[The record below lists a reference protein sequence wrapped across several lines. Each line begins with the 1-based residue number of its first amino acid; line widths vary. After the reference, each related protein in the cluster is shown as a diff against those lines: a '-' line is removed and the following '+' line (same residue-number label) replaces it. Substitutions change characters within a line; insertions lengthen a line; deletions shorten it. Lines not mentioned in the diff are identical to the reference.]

1 MDRRLLPSLVAA
13 NLVLA
18 VMYAAVA
25 GVLVPAQVAR
35 AAPEDKEA
43 VLAVI
48 MTASSLLTV
57 LMRPAL
63 GVATDRTRSRWGQRS
78 PWLVGGAAG
87 AALALVLLGQA
98 STALAIGVGWLI
110 VQPALN
116 TIEAPLDAVLADRVP
131 ESQRPRVS
139 AFFGAGAA
147 VGLAVGAGGAGLLLG
162 FEGIYPA
169 LAVLL
174 LATVVA
180 FVLLNPERGTRPRGP
195 SLSLRHAW
203 RSPALRIV
211 FGGRFTLV
219 LGQQLV
225 LGYLLYLVMDRT
237 GAQVEEAGRLVTV
250 LTGVHILAIVTGA
263 VIASRVVGPRRVPWV
278 LVATGLIALGL
289 VIALVWPGIGGLAG
303 YAVVAGAGRGLYLSA
318 DLALMLDLLPS
329 PADAGRDLGVL
340 GLATILPQVLA
351 PALAGAVLVLT
362 GGQYSWLFALAL
374 VAVATSGAIMARLL
388 RRPYDP
394 EPLPVKRP

>member
-18 VMYAAVA
+18 IMYAAVA
-25 GVLVPAQVAR
+25 GVLVPAQIAR
-35 AAPEDKEA
+35 AEPENKEA

-57 LMRPAL
+57 LMRPVL
-63 GVATDRTRSRWGQRS
+63 GVATDRTRSRWGPRS
-78 PWLVGGAAG
+78 PWLAGGAAG
-87 AALALVLLGQA
+87 AAIALVLLGQA
-98 STALAIGVGWLI
+98 STAVTIGLGWLI

-116 TIEAPLDAVLADRVP
+116 AIEAPLDAVLADRVP
-131 ESQRPRVS
+131 AGERPRVS

-147 VGLAVGAGGAGLLLG
+147 IGLAVGAGGAGLLVG
-162 FEGIYPA
+162 FDGIHAA

-174 LATVVA
+174 LVTMVA
-180 FVLLNPERGTRPRGP
+180 FVLLNPGRITRPRGA
-195 SLSLRHAW
+195 SLPLRLAW
-203 RSPALRIV
+203 RSRALRIV
-211 FGGRFTLV
+211 FGGRFALV

-250 LTGVHILAIVTGA
+250 LTGAHILAIVAGA
-263 VIASRVVGPRRVPWV
+263 MIASRVVGPRRVPWV

-289 VIALVWPGIGGLAG
+289 VIALVWPGLGGLIG

-362 GGQYSWLFALAL
+362 GGHYSWLFILAL
-374 VAVATSGAIMARLL
+374 LAVTLSGVIMARLL
-388 RRPYDP
+388 RFR
-394 EPLPVKRP
+394 RTQ